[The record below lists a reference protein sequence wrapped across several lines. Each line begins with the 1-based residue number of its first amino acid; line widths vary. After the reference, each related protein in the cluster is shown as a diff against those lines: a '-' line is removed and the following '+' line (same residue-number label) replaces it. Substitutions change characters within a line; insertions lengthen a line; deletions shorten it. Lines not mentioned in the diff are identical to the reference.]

1 MKKRMLAALLL
12 ALLLAAC
19 AAHAQTLPS
28 NAVFSPGLI
37 RLAEKEGMGLPVH
50 AEAEIDVD
58 KAMYARDL
66 SVLEKLLS
74 GVTFVYDG
82 ASGSET
88 LCIRKDGQMLGAYL
102 LAENERLDA
111 ISARLAGTAVLERVP
126 LAAVAAWLEGL
137 KAGDQLAFGFA
148 VAQPFALERT
158 MSDDGT
164 RLTKIRISGAVAK
177 PGEAPWQV
185 SGYLRQPAGRAPKD
199 TFEITIAQDERNT
212 VELLYSALRE
222 NEVTRKNREGTAS
235 VRTTLKL
242 AGKLA
247 GYGVSSRLNVTM
259 KNRWTADGEKLSERV
274 SVTSSLT
281 HQDNTPGRRNLRLNS
296 VEAENKHTIRITTRE
311 GEDDPIELTDEITLS
326 VTMDSNTV
334 LNAGADVRLR
344 AGGEALTVQHAEA
357 ITPQTVQM
365 LAAACYALLDEDTK
379 STINKGLPA
388 PNSRGYR

>member
-66 SVLEKLLS
+66 SVLGKLLS

-82 ASGSET
+82 ASGGET

-126 LAAVAAWLEGL
+126 LASVAAWLEGL
-137 KAGDQLAFGFA
+137 KAGDQLALGFA

-177 PGEAPWQV
+177 PGEAPWLV
-185 SGYLRQPAGRAPKD
+185 SGYLRHPAGRAPKD

-311 GEDDPIELTDEITLS
+311 EGDDPIELTDEITLS